1 MSVPERSF
9 VPEAGYP
16 LDGVRFVDITRLV
29 SGNTVSVQLADFGVE
44 VIKVEDPK
52 TGAPSRACQTDGVS
66 VDWKIH
72 SHNKKSVA
80 LDLRAARGRELLVE
94 LIAGAP
100 LLVENFRPGTLEV
113 MGLVPETLHLRNPV
127 IVRVSG
133 WGSTYRS
140 YVPVRLGA
148 PCSAAV

>member
-16 LDGVRFVDITRLV
+16 LDGVRVVDISRLV

-52 TGAPSRACQTDGVS
+52 KGDPSRACQTDGVS
-66 VDWKIH
+66 VDWKVY

-80 LDLRAARGRELLVE
+80 LDLRAARGRELLVD
-94 LIAGAP
+94 
-100 LLVENFRPGTLEV
+100 
-113 MGLVPETLHLRNPV
+113 
-127 IVRVSG
+127 
-133 WGSTYRS
+133 
-140 YVPVRLGA
+140 
-148 PCSAAV
+148 